1 MGSCDPAAFG
11 ALILSLLSREKAPSE
26 KFGQISSYMENA
38 WVSFLEN
45 WVGAKTGAAYG
56 RRGEGAS
63 NASWEGRPL
72 PNPGA
77 THTQAHTHRPT
88 HRNKH
93 RHTHTDTHK
102 HTHRHTHT
110 QAYPI
115 THTGTHKHIG
125 THIGTR
131 KHGLVSPPRTGRK
144 EALRPASPSRALP
157 AGRRPQGVNKSERF
171 PHTLRQPVRP
181 PSC

>member
-1 MGSCDPAAFG
+1 MPAGKGDP
-11 ALILSLLSREKAPSE
+11 SP
-26 KFGQISSYMENA
+26 
-38 WVSFLEN
+38 
-45 WVGAKTGAAYG
+45 
-56 RRGEGAS
+56 
-63 NASWEGRPL
+63 
-72 PNPGA
+72 
-77 THTQAHTHRPT
+77 TQELH
-88 HRNKH
+88 
-93 RHTHTDTHK
+93 THK
-102 HTHRHTHT
+102 HTHIGPHTGTNTGTHTQTHISTHTGTHT

>member
-1 MGSCDPAAFG
+1 MPAGKGDP
-11 ALILSLLSREKAPSE
+11 SP
-26 KFGQISSYMENA
+26 
-38 WVSFLEN
+38 
-45 WVGAKTGAAYG
+45 
-56 RRGEGAS
+56 
-63 NASWEGRPL
+63 
-72 PNPGA
+72 
-77 THTQAHTHRPT
+77 TQELHTH
-88 HRNKH
+88 K
-93 RHTHTDTHK
+93 HTHIGPHK

-125 THIGTR
+125 THNHTGTR